1 MFKKHGR
8 EVSDRAFLLH
18 YFVRDK
24 SNPSIVVQFDSHVDL
39 VKLDLQGIEKR
50 LEKIVEL
57 LNDPYP
63 GHNDDCNNCSYHNGR
78 TELPKK

>member
-24 SNPSIVVQFDSHVDL
+24 SDPSIEVTFNSHVDL
-39 VKLDLQGIEKR
+39 VRLDLQGIEKR
-50 LEKIVEL
+50 LEKMVEL
-57 LNDPYP
+57 LNAPYP
-63 GHNDDCNNCSYHNGR
+63 GHNDDCGNCSYHNGR
-78 TELPKK
+78 EELLKQ

>member
-24 SNPSIVVQFDSHVDL
+24 SDPSIEVTFNSHVDL
-39 VKLDLQGIEKR
+39 VKLDLKGIEER
-50 LEKIVEL
+50 LEKMVEL
-57 LNDPYP
+57 LNEPYP
-63 GHNDDCNNCSYHNGR
+63 GHNDDCGNCSYHSGR
-78 TELPKK
+78 KELLKQ